1 MTTISYFRAGISC
14 LPYVG
19 PFVQLYNRYELTK
32 DFNTMTVEWESSPQR
47 GVTAKVNAMRLDYDK
62 KGVAYSN
69 YAVSSYLLTLATTIG
84 FIASGILTPLTGS
97 IVIGAYIALALLQN
111 KIFNC
116 INKKESTPL

>member
-1 MTTISYFRAGISC
+1 
-14 LPYVG
+14 
-19 PFVQLYNRYELTK
+19 
-32 DFNTMTVEWESSPQR
+32 MTVEWESSPQR